1 MRIRLDEVHY
11 EIAHRY
17 EVNTGPMCI
26 FPSGFSFDES
36 ICEGFIKRSKEN
48 GKSLSKSLC

>member
-17 EVNTGPMCI
+17 EVNTGSCCLPVRV
-26 FPSGFSFDES
+26 
-36 ICEGFIKRSKEN
+36 CEVWAWREDSYR
-48 GKSLSKSLC
+48 

>member
-17 EVNTGPMCI
+17 EVNTGPMCMHI
-26 FPSGFSFDES
+26 PEWSQF
-36 ICEGFIKRSKEN
+36 
-48 GKSLSKSLC
+48 

>member
-17 EVNTGPMCI
+17 EVNTGSCCL
-26 FPSGFSFDES
+26 FPIVFTFDES
-36 ICEGFIKRSKEN
+36 ISAYYENVRSYL
-48 GKSLSKSLC
+48 LS